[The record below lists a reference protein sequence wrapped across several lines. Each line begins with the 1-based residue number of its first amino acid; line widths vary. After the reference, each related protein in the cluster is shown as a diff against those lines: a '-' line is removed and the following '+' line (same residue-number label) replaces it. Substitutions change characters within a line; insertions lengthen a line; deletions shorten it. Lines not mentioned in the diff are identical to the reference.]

1 MVNLH
6 AIYLCSLW
14 REARSHTLVKN
25 KGLLPVSKPNG
36 MPWLA
41 NKHAQY
47 TGRKMEELPEI
58 TTV

>member
-47 TGRKMEELPEI
+47 TGRKMEELP
-58 TTV
+58 